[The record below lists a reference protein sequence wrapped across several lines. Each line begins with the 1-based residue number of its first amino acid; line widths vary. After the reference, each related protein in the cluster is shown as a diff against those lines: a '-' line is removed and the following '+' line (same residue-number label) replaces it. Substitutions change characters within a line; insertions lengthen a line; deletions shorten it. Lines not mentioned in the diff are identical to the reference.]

1 VEELVI
7 AASPQTGKQKSYL
20 NDIWWRVALL
30 NAYIHAYIYI
40 YIPVFRRGYGFA
52 WPPENWK
59 PLQQGHPAR
68 TSTAVDMEGERG
80 KAQAARRRVKKV
92 IHHTLIMTALWMAV
106 TDAPR
111 FTHHHPHS
119 SPDDILGLPR
129 TSRAALSLANKAK
142 TGGWGAVVMID

>member
-1 VEELVI
+1 MEELVI
-7 AASPQTGKQKSYL
+7 AASPQTGKQKSFL
-20 NDIWWRVALL
+20 NDIFLRVALL
-30 NAYIHAYIYI
+30 NVYIHAYI

-106 TDAPR
+106 TDA
-111 FTHHHPHS
+111 HQIHPPPPS
-119 SPDDILGLPR
+119 LLPR
-129 TSRAALSLANKAK
+129 
-142 TGGWGAVVMID
+142 